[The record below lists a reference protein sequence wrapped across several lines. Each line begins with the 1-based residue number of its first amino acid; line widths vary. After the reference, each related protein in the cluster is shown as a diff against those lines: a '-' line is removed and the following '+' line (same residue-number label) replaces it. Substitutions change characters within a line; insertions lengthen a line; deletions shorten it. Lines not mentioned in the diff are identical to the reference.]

1 MEQAPL
7 PMRGKV
13 CLVTGSNSGIGKET
27 ALGLARLGA
36 TVVMV
41 CRDQS
46 KGEAAQAEIK
56 QKSGNPS
63 VDLLIADLS
72 SQQSIRHLAQAV
84 IARYPQVHI
93 LVNNAGMSPSHRAV
107 TIDGIEKTFAVN
119 HLAPFLLTNL
129 LLDHV
134 KASAPARIVTVA
146 STAQNAI
153 NFDDLQNEKHYSVW
167 EVYGQSKL
175 ANILFTYELAR
186 RLEGTG
192 VTANCLHPGVVSTNL
207 ARDLNPLFR
216 AMARLFFTSAEKGAH
231 NSIYVA
237 SSPEVEGRSGKY
249 FVKQREARSSAASYD
264 TASAQRLWQISEHL
278 TQLVTV

>member
-1 MEQAPL
+1 MQ
-7 PMRGKV
+7 GKICV
-13 CLVTGSNSGIGKET
+13 VTGSNSGIGKET
-27 ALGLARLGA
+27 ALGLARLGT

-46 KGEAAQAEIK
+46 KGEAAQREIK

-63 VDLLIADLS
+63 VDLLIANLS
-72 SQQSIRHLAQAV
+72 SQYSIRQLAQAV
-84 IARYPQVHI
+84 KVRYQEVHI
-93 LVNNAGMSPSHRAV
+93 LVNNAGMINSRHRTV

-129 LLDHV
+129 LLDHL

-146 STAQNAI
+146 SSAQNAI
-153 NFDDLQNEKHYSVW
+153 NFDDLQHEKRYNVW

-175 ANILFTYELAR
+175 ATILFTYELAR
-186 RLEGTG
+186 RLEGSG

-207 ARDLNPLFR
+207 AHDLHPLLQ
-216 AMARLFFTSAEKGAH
+216 AMARLLFTSPEKGAQ

-237 SSPEVEGRSGKY
+237 SSPEVEGKSGKY
-249 FVKQREARSSAASYD
+249 FVNQREARSSAASYD
-264 TASAQRLWQISEHL
+264 LASAQRLWQESSQL
-278 TQLVTV
+278 TRLVTA